1 MKKIKMVVH
10 GGSKNH
16 GCEAIIRGT
25 LNILQPKDAVVY
37 SYHRDD
43 DTLYELDKVVK
54 IEDDNIMPA
63 KWSVRYL
70 WYVFNYKLRMRSSF
84 QKDEYYRKTG
94 RQHIFRS
101 VTENDIMLSVG
112 GDNYSYENVS
122 YLADYNYGFQKEGAK
137 TVLWGCSVEPKVID
151 EKAKRDLQTY
161 SLIVARE
168 SLSYTY
174 LQQINPN
181 TVLKPDPAFTL
192 RADKSE
198 IPLFLQKH
206 KCIGI
211 NISPMISFNE
221 RKKGIV
227 LKNYIKLVK
236 YIIEHTDYH
245 VVLVPHVVIN
255 WSDDRISIKELC
267 DAIEKTDRLHVL
279 EDMPC
284 EKLKGCISQCEFFV
298 GARTHATIAAYSTCV
313 PTLVLGYS
321 IKSRGIAKDIFGTEK
336 EYVLPV
342 DSLINEDG
350 LLLAYQ
356 KLFEKRE
363 NIKAY
368 LKAMMPQYI
377 QSAYDLKQILDVM

>member
-1 MKKIKMVVH
+1 
-10 GGSKNH
+10 
-16 GCEAIIRGT
+16 
-25 LNILQPKDAVVY
+25 
-37 SYHRDD
+37 
-43 DTLYELDKVVK
+43 
-54 IEDDNIMPA
+54 
-63 KWSVRYL
+63 
-70 WYVFNYKLRMRSSF
+70 
-84 QKDEYYRKTG
+84 
-94 RQHIFRS
+94 
-101 VTENDIMLSVG
+101 
-112 GDNYSYENVS
+112 
-122 YLADYNYGFQKEGAK
+122 
-137 TVLWGCSVEPKVID
+137 
-151 EKAKRDLQTY
+151 
-161 SLIVARE
+161 
-168 SLSYTY
+168 
-174 LQQINPN
+174 
-181 TVLKPDPAFTL
+181 
-192 RADKSE
+192 
-198 IPLFLQKH
+198 
-206 KCIGI
+206 
-211 NISPMISFNE
+211 MISFNE

-336 EYVLPV
+336 EYVLSV
-342 DSLINEDG
+342 DSLINEDE